1 MLWHNSHISRSKK
14 MTCRKG
20 DIGSDQFWPIWHK
33 WWKWGIFEWSNFV
46 SKSSHEKKDEKKR
59 SENRLVEEF
68 MKIFFHW
75 FQKLKNVM
83 KWNENDEIVQT
94 LKLCSCLPECT
105 LFGIF
110 GIFVIFS
117 VFWCFFRKNFYFF
130 LFFVFNDWKKKF
142 IFFYF
147 WNLFLKWNLFFYWVK
162 CCADGCADDFGNDCI
177 LVFYFWND
185 ESYEIYEI
193 YWNYWFSA
201 IQDLGLL

>member
-1 MLWHNSHISRSKK
+1 MLWHNSHISRSEK

-142 IFFYF
+142 IF
-147 WNLFLKWNLFFYWVK
+147 WKLFFYFFY
-162 CCADGCADDFGNDCI
+162 CIIGLACGCLKIFSFYEI
-177 LVFYFWND
+177 YFYFMKYVYERWID
-185 ESYEIYEI
+185 EIYEI
-193 YWNYWFSA
+193 HESYWNYWFPA